1 MLLSLLP
8 ARCIIERIE
17 QIGASFRSL
26 TEAIDAT
33 TPAGRWLCTWSGAVR
48 SLRGLGSASGR
59 RPAAAAR
66 TQGRV
71 GARRPKRR
79 EAQQTDMVTMATS
92 GQKNAAAAA
101 RLFGVYSSTV
111 SRLLAAHRVHQGPTE
126 PKEDH
131 DAASLC

>member
-1 MLLSLLP
+1 MVWSCAEFARARLRERPPASL
-8 ARCIIERIE
+8 
-17 QIGASFRSL
+17 
-26 TEAIDAT
+26 
-33 TPAGRWLCTWSGAVR
+33 
-48 SLRGLGSASGR
+48 
-59 RPAAAAR
+59 AAAR

-71 GARRPKRR
+71 GGRRPKRR
-79 EAQQTDMVTMATS
+79 EAQQTDMVTMVTS